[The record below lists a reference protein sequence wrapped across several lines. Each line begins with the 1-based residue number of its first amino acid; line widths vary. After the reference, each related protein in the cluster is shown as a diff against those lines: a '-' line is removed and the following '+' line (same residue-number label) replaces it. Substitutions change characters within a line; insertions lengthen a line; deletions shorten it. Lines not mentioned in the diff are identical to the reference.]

1 MQRRPTKK
9 AGLLMQELIDL
20 ARSKAGRMLVT
31 PALLVAVGF
40 AAAAASAQD
49 YPARNMTLVVPLAAG
64 GSADIVARLLAQSM
78 SELLGRTI
86 VVENVSGAGG
96 MIGASRVA
104 KAPPDGYQILL
115 GTVGSQALSQTLY
128 RAPLYDSRKDFEP
141 VGLAVDVPIILQVKN
156 GFPADKP
163 SAVIEYLK
171 AHRSKVSYASP
182 GTGTTNHLACA
193 LFNAAIGIGVTHV
206 PYRAAADLFGDM
218 IAGRLDYWC
227 LTTTAAAPMIQANQV
242 KTILAFS
249 PQRLETLPDVP
260 TASEAGLA
268 NLEAGTWFGLF
279 LPKGS
284 PASVV
289 SILNDALG
297 KTLEKPQVQAILR
310 ETGATVVTHDRRSPE
325 YLSRFVASE
334 VDKWRGP
341 IKTSGISM

>member
-1 MQRRPTKK
+1 MRMP
-9 AGLLMQELIDL
+9 
-20 ARSKAGRMLVT
+20 SMLVR
-31 PALLVAVGF
+31 PALLVAVGI

-49 YPARNMTLVVPLAAG
+49 YPARTMTLVVPLAAG
-64 GSADIVARLLAQSM
+64 GSADIVGRLLAQSM

-104 KAPPDGYQILL
+104 KAPPEGYQILM
-115 GTVGSQALSQTLY
+115 GTVGSQALTQTLY
-128 RAPLYDSRKDFEP
+128 KTPLYDSLKDFEP
-141 VGLAVDVPIILQVKN
+141 VGLAVSVPVVLQVKN

-171 AHRSKVSYASP
+171 ANRSKLSYGSP

-193 LFNAAIGIGVTHV
+193 LFNAAIGIDVMHV
-206 PYRAAADLFGDM
+206 PYRAAADLYGDM

-227 LTTTAAAPMIQANQV
+227 LTTTAAAPFIQANQV

-249 PQRLETLPDVP
+249 RQRLETLPDVP
-260 TASEAGLA
+260 TAGEAGLVDC
-268 NLEAGTWFGLF
+268 EASTWFALF

-289 SILNDALG
+289 RILNHALG
-297 KTLEKPQVQAILR
+297 KTLEKPEVQTILR
-310 ETGATVVTHDRRSPE
+310 ETGATVVTRDRRSPE
-325 YLSRFVASE
+325 YLSHFVASE
-334 VDKWRGP
+334 VEKWRGP
-341 IKTSGISM
+341 IKASGISM

>member
-1 MQRRPTKK
+1 
-9 AGLLMQELIDL
+9 
-20 ARSKAGRMLVT
+20 MLVRL
-31 PALLVAVGF
+31 ALLVAVGF

-49 YPARNMTLVVPLAAG
+49 YPARNMTLVVPFAAG
-64 GSADIVARLLAQSM
+64 GSADIVGRLLAQSM

-96 MIGASRVA
+96 MIGAARVA

-115 GTVGSQALSQTLY
+115 GTVATQALSQTLY
-128 RAPLYDSRKDFEP
+128 RAPLYDSIRDFEP

-163 SAVIEYLK
+163 LAVIEYLK
-171 AHRSKVSYASP
+171 ANRSKVSYGSP
-182 GTGTTNHLACA
+182 GTGTSNHLACVR
-193 LFNAAIGIGVTHV
+193 FNAAIGVDVTHV

-227 LTTTAAAPMIQANQV
+227 LTTTAAAPLMQANQV

-249 PQRLETLPDVP
+249 RQRLEMLPNVP

-284 PASVV
+284 QASVV
-289 SILNDALG
+289 RLLNDALG
-297 KTLEKPQVQAILR
+297 KTFEKSEIQAKLR
-310 ETGATVVTHDRRSPE
+310 ETGATVVARDRRSPE
-325 YLSRFVASE
+325 YLSHFVARE

-341 IKTSGISM
+341 IKASGISM